1 MPTFTHNFYYSGAMG
16 IVRKQSIYSSIFII
30 IGFAIGAVNT
40 LFLYLKFLSAEQYG
54 LTAVFVDF
62 FTFFSVLSTFGATMA
77 FYKFYPLY
85 NSHLGRKNND
95 LPFLALLTSLIGC
108 TLLIIST
115 LALKD
120 VIIRKFSKN
129 SPLFVT
135 HFYHVLPLTVSLT
148 MMGIF
153 EVFAFMLK
161 RTAVI
166 NFIKEVIHRLVQTVI
181 ILLFGFG
188 IIDFEQ
194 FILLYSL
201 MYIPSVIMMAYVAFS
216 QQGMRINF
224 KISRVTKRIYKKIL
238 AFSMFHFSGVV
249 IVTVPATIN
258 GFFIAGLS
266 SNGLRDV
273 GIFMIAKYMA
283 TTLSVPN
290 RAMRGIASATIAE
303 GMHERSYAK
312 VNTFLKKT
320 SLTLLI
326 ISILI
331 FGLIFSNIKD
341 LISLTK
347 GAEFYPAVTV
357 FLILGVTKIFENSMG
372 FNEMVLSLSKYWRL
386 DFMISTA
393 VIILSL
399 PINYFLIK
407 ESPLIGAAVAD
418 MIVIG
423 LIYSIRYYSLFR
435 LFHIQPYT
443 KNTVYVLG
451 LGTVGII
458 ICLMLPAFNNIIVDM
473 GFRSLVF
480 GLFFVGAVLALNL
493 SQDLTDMFK
502 MALGKVWNRK
512 H

>member
-1 MPTFTHNFYYSGAMG
+1 MG
-16 IVRKQSIYSSIFII
+16 IVRKQSIYSSLFII
-30 IGFAIGAVNT
+30 AGFTIGAINT
-40 LFLYLKFLSAEQYG
+40 LFLYLKFLSGEQYG
-54 LTAVFVDF
+54 LTAVFADF
-62 FTFFSVLSTFGATMA
+62 FTFFSVLSTLGSVMA

-85 NSHLGRKNND
+85 NSHLSRNDND
-95 LPFLALLTSLIGC
+95 LPFVALGAALLGC
-108 TLLIIST
+108 TILVLST
-115 LALKD
+115 VIFKD

-135 HFYHVLPLTVSLT
+135 HFYHVLPLTVSLAI
-148 MMGIF
+148 MSIF
-153 EVFAFMLK
+153 EVFAYMLK
-161 RTAVI
+161 RTATI

-181 ILLFGFG
+181 ILLFGYG

-201 MYIPSVIMMAYVAFS
+201 MYIPSVIMMGYVAFA
-216 QQGMRINF
+216 QRGMKINWR
-224 KISRVTKRIYKKIL
+224 ISRVTRRIYKKIV

-249 IVTVPATIN
+249 IATLPATIN

-266 SNGLRDV
+266 PNGLGDV

-303 GMHERSYAK
+303 GMHEKAYAK
-312 VNTFLKKT
+312 VNAFLKKT

-341 LISLTK
+341 VISLTK

-357 FLILGVTKIFENSMG
+357 FLIMGMTKIFENSMG

-386 DFMISTA
+386 DFMISTS

-407 ESPLIGAAVAD
+407 ENPLMGAAFAD
-418 MIVIG
+418 MIIIV
-423 LIYSIRYYSLFR
+423 LIYSIRYFSLYRLFR
-435 LFHIQPYT
+435 IQPYT
-443 KNTVYVLG
+443 RKTLLVLL
-451 LGTVGII
+451 LGGFCII
-458 ICLMLPAFNNIIVDM
+458 ICLLLPALNNVFLDM
-473 GFRSLVF
+473 AFRSVVF
-480 GLFFVGAVLALNL
+480 GICFGGLVLLLNI
-493 SQDLTDMFK
+493 SQDISDMYR
-502 MALGKVWNRK
+502 LGLRK
-512 H
+512 ILRKK